1 MTDSDSLT
9 AGPFVPGEAAA
20 ADEEA
25 AGGAVLDRAAPPLA
39 AMIGRGRVRG
49 HATGDELDR
58 ALPPDEAGAGRI
70 EHAMTALS
78 GLGIAAAEGGEPEGN
93 AGRHPDGPPAAAVAG
108 TGADAAGRTDD
119 PMAMYL
125 RDVGGTAFLTGEGEA
140 ALAKRIEAGRRMML
154 DGLCE
159 SLPAMRTVSAW
170 RDAIREGS
178 LALRDV
184 IDVEAAYG
192 AERRNRHGHGGADTA
207 ADVHAGSDGTD
218 GGKPRLSAME
228 AAVLPGVMETLD
240 RIAASYPKLRRLEE
254 KRIELA
260 RRNRTLTTSQAR
272 RRRWLEHDL
281 AASMGSLHLTD
292 ARIEALVDEVRSA
305 GERLRRCEGAL
316 LRLAVES
323 GVSREAFMERHE
335 GRELESAWLA
345 RVGRLRG
352 AGWKTLATQK
362 RTEVLALRREILALA
377 RETAMEP
384 GDLRRIAAAVLG
396 GEREAQQAT
405 GEMIE
410 ANLRLVVSIAK
421 KYQNRGLALPDLVQ
435 EGNAGLMRAVDKFDY
450 RRGFKLSTY
459 AIWWI
464 RQSIA
469 RAIADTGKAVRVPV
483 HMVETVARLKRAS
496 WLMRRELRRAPTPEE
511 LAERTRIPLERVNR
525 ALKAAAAADPV
536 SLETPLGGDDG
547 DLQLGD
553 LIEDEDAVQPLD
565 AAIGS
570 DLRETMTRALG
581 TLTPREERVLRM
593 RFGIGMKSD
602 HTLEEVGRQFSVTR
616 ERIRQIEA
624 RALRKLKKP
633 SRARVLRR
641 FLEE

>member
-1 MTDSDSLT
+1 MTV
-9 AGPFVPGEAAA
+9 GPFVLGEAAA
-20 ADEEA
+20 ADEET
-25 AGGAVLDRAAPPLA
+25 AGGGVLDRAASPHA
-39 AMIGRGRVRG
+39 AMIGQGRERDDLS
-49 HATGDELDR
+49 GDELDR
-58 ALPPDEAGAGRI
+58 ALPLDEAGACRI
-70 EHAMTALS
+70 
-78 GLGIAAAEGGEPEGN
+78 EGGEPEGN

-108 TGADAAGRTDD
+108 TGGDDAGSTDD

-125 RDVGGTAFLTGEGEA
+125 REVGGTALLTREGEA

-170 RDAIREGS
+170 RDAIREDS

-184 IDVEAAYG
+184 IDVEATYHG
-192 AERRNRHGHGGADTA
+192 ERRHRHGHAGADA
-207 ADVHAGSDGTD
+207 AGDVHAGSDGTD
-218 GGKPRLSAME
+218 GDRPRLSAME
-228 AAVLPGVMETLD
+228 AAILPGVMETLD
-240 RIAASYPKLRRLEE
+240 MIAALYPKLRRLQE
-254 KRIELA
+254 KHIELA
-260 RRNRTLTTSQAR
+260 RKRHALTASQAR
-272 RRRWLEHDL
+272 RRQAFERDL
-281 AASMGSLHLTD
+281 AASMRSLRLTGG
-292 ARIEALVDEVRSA
+292 RIEALVDELRDA
-305 GERLRRCEGAL
+305 GQRLRRSESAL

-323 GVSREAFMERHE
+323 GVSRKAFSMQHE
-335 GRELESAWLA
+335 VRELESGWLS

-352 AGWKTLATQK
+352 AGWKTFAVEK
-362 RTEVLALRREILALA
+362 RPEVLALRREILALA

-405 GEMIE
+405 DEMIR

-421 KYQNRGLALPDLVQ
+421 KYRNPGLALPDLIQ
-435 EGNAGLMRAVDKFDY
+435 EGNTGLMRAVDKFDY

-459 AIWWI
+459 ASWWI
-464 RQSIA
+464 RESIA

-536 SLETPLGGDDG
+536 SLETPLGSDDG

-553 LIEDEDAVQPLD
+553 LIEDEEAVQPLD

-570 DLRETMTRALG
+570 DLRGAMTRALG
-581 TLTPREERVLRM
+581 TLAPREERVLRM
-593 RFGIGMKSD
+593 RFGIGMRSD
-602 HTLEEVGRQFSVTR
+602 HTLDEIGGQFSLTR

-624 RALRKLKKP
+624 RALRKLRKR
-633 SRARVLRR
+633 SRARVLRS

>member
-1 MTDSDSLT
+1 MTDSNSLT
-9 AGPFVPGEAAA
+9 VGPFVLGEAAA
-20 ADEEA
+20 ADEET
-25 AGGAVLDRAAPPLA
+25 AGGGVLDRAASPHA
-39 AMIGRGRVRG
+39 AMIGQGRERDDLS
-49 HATGDELDR
+49 GDELDR
-58 ALPPDEAGAGRI
+58 ALPLDEGACRI

-78 GLGIAAAEGGEPEGN
+78 GLGIAVAEGGEPEGN
-93 AGRHPDGPPAAAVAG
+93 AGRHPNGPPAAAVAQ
-108 TGADAAGRTDD
+108 TGGDDAGLTED

-125 RDVGGTAFLTGEGEA
+125 RDVGGTALLTREGEA
-140 ALAKRIEAGRRMML
+140 ALAKRIEAGRRIML
-154 DGLCE
+154 DSLCE

-184 IDVEAAYG
+184 IDVEATYDG
-192 AERRNRHGHGGADTA
+192 ERRHRHGHAGADA
-207 ADVHAGSDGTD
+207 AGDVHAGSDSTD
-218 GGKPRLSAME
+218 GDRPRLSVME
-228 AAVLPGVMETLD
+228 AAILPGVMETLD
-240 RIAASYPKLRRLEE
+240 MIAALYPKLRRLQE
-254 KRIELA
+254 KHIELA
-260 RRNRTLTTSQAR
+260 RKRHALTASQAR
-272 RRRWLEHDL
+272 RRQAFERDL
-281 AASMGSLHLTD
+281 AASMRSLRLTGG
-292 ARIEALVDEVRSA
+292 RIEALADEVRDA
-305 GERLRRCEGAL
+305 GQRLRRSESAL

-323 GVSREAFMERHE
+323 GVSRKAFSMQHEA
-335 GRELESAWLA
+335 RELESGWLS

-352 AGWKTLATQK
+352 AGWKTFAVEK
-362 RTEVLALRREILALA
+362 RPEVLTLRREILALA

-405 GEMIE
+405 DEMIR

-421 KYQNRGLALPDLVQ
+421 KYRNPGLALPDLIQ
-435 EGNAGLMRAVDKFDY
+435 EGNIGLMRAVDKFDY

-459 AIWWI
+459 ASWWI
-464 RQSIA
+464 RESIA
-469 RAIADTGKAVRVPV
+469 RAIADTGKAIRVPV

-536 SLETPLGGDDG
+536 SLETPLGSDDG

-553 LIEDEDAVQPLD
+553 LIEDEEAVQPLD

-570 DLRETMTRALG
+570 DLCGAMTRALG

-593 RFGIGMKSD
+593 RFGIGMRSD
-602 HTLEEVGRQFSVTR
+602 HTLDEIGGQFSLTR

-624 RALRKLKKP
+624 RALRKLRKR
-633 SRARVLRR
+633 SRARVLRS